1 MRLNFELNPPKLVN
15 YNHFNAVKL
24 REDVMQLV
32 ERARKL
38 VGYVDGIHL
47 TDSVLG
53 VPRVSSLTAAS
64 FIIRN
69 LSKYPSLSCSV
80 RTRDRN
86 FTSICQFVY
95 DAILLRVDSLLFLMG
110 DKQHNGPKDSGSKP
124 SDVINMLRTEGYN
137 DSINLDLTVPSVISS
152 LSSIQKK
159 IDAKPRAFV
168 TQSISSLSNLDDII
182 RIAKSNKIKVVACI
196 MIPADKNLFSARKI
210 GLDWTEYEKNP
221 IDFVCQAGKAADEVT
236 LTSPGSFNAGLDFL
250 KQLN

>member
-1 MRLNFELNPPKLVN
+1 MRINFELNPPKLVR
-15 YNHFNAVKL
+15 YDHFNAVNL
-24 REDVMQLV
+24 WEDVMQLV

-64 FIIRN
+64 FIIKN
-69 LSKYPSLSCSV
+69 IPKYPSLSCSV
-80 RTRDRN
+80 RTRDRS

-95 DAILLRVDSLLFLMG
+95 DAILLRVESLLFLMG
-110 DKQHNGPKDSGSKP
+110 DKQHNGLKDSGSKP
-124 SDVINMLRTEGYN
+124 SDVINMLRSEGYN

-152 LSSIQKK
+152 LPSIQKK
-159 IDAKPRAFV
+159 IDSKPRAFV

-196 MIPADKNLFSARKI
+196 MIPADKNILSARKI

-221 IDFVCQAGKAADEVT
+221 IDFVLQAGKAADEVT
-236 LTSPGSFNAGLDFL
+236 LTSPGSYNAGLDFL